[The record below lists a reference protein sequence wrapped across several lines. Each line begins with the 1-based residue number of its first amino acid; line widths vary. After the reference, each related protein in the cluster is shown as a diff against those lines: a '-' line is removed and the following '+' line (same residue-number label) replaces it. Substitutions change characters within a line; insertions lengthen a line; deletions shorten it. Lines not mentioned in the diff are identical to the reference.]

1 MQASDRRRRLI
12 AGLLAAG
19 TLGVLSGCG
28 GKAPKETPPPA
39 GPPPELRISVS
50 AAANANR
57 GPAGQGLPIVVRLYE
72 LKARGAFDG
81 ADFYSLY
88 DRESATLGGESIG
101 REEAT
106 LAPGTERLVVRNLN
120 PEARYLGVVAA
131 FRDIDRATWRTV
143 QELYPGKN
151 NNIAVTIGATAVTAQ
166 GL

>member
-1 MQASDRRRRLI
+1 MQASDRRRFV
-12 AGLLAAG
+12 AAFMAAAALAI
-19 TLGVLSGCG
+19 LGGCG
-28 GKAPKETPPPA
+28 GKPVKEAPPPA

-57 GPAGQGLPIVVRLYE
+57 GPGGKGLPIVVRLYE

-88 DRESATLGGESIG
+88 DREAATLGAESIG

-120 PEARYLGVVAA
+120 PEARYLGVLAG
-131 FRDIDRATWRTV
+131 FRDIDHATWRTV
-143 QELYPGKN
+143 LELRPGKN
-151 NNIAVTIGATAVTAQ
+151 NNIAVTIGPNAVAAQ